1 MNKVIIDEPVEVR
14 IFGTL
19 RSYMDRRNL
28 PYMLK
33 KGMPEGKLTPNDIAS
48 ELNIPINEIEAVF
61 INGKVSDRE
70 SLLSPG
76 DRIGFFPYGTP
87 GPYRLFLGMVEKKN

>member
-1 MNKVIIDEPVEVR
+1 MPKEKTDESIEVR
-14 IFGTL
+14 IFGAL
-19 RSYMDRRNL
+19 RNHMDRQNL
-28 PYMLK
+28 PYIVK
-33 KGMPEGKLTPNDIAS
+33 KDIPENELTPSDIAV

-70 SLLSPG
+70 SILSPG

-87 GPYRLFLGMVEKKN
+87 GPYRVYLGMVEKKN